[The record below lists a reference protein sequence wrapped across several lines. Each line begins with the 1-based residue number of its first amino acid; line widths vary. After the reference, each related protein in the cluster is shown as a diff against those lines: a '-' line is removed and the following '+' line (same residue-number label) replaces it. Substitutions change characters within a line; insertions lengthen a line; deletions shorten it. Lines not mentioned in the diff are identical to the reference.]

1 MVSRFR
7 EVERTVMRRR
17 NIGRLLY
24 VALLAVTGC
33 ATLSA
38 SPIFGTF
45 NFGGSIT
52 ATATTITWTSDT
64 MPPFVNVAVV
74 GGVPTGSFAT
84 AGLVS
89 GNPIGVSPLNSAT
102 EPANSTTFAP
112 PLPFI
117 TFAAS
122 TGLPALM
129 INRVFHGIN
138 GAAGCMATPA
148 AIGQM
153 CTVAGPPD
161 SPFNFVNN
169 NGGLNGGPAATATF
183 AMSGVAADGLS
194 IWSANFTAQ
203 FPVPFQTVLATLGT
217 AGSVSNTFSATLI
230 AAPAGVPE
238 PGSMV
243 LMGFGLGLVLLAMG
257 LRRRSSRP

>member
-1 MVSRFR
+1 ML
-7 EVERTVMRRR
+7 ERTT
-17 NIGRLLY
+17 GRLLF
-24 VALLAVTGC
+24 VALLAVTCC

-52 ATATTITWTSDT
+52 ATGTTITWASDT
-64 MPPFVNVAVV
+64 TPPVANTAVV
-74 GGVPTGSFAT
+74 GGVPTGSFAA

-89 GNPIGVSPLNSAT
+89 GNQIGIQNLNSTT
-102 EPANSTTFAP
+102 EPANSTPFAP

-117 TFAAS
+117 SFAAS

-129 INRVFHGIN
+129 INEVFHGIN
-138 GAAGCMATPA
+138 GSAGCTATPA
-148 AIGQM
+148 AVGQV
-153 CTVAGPPD
+153 CTVAGPPN

-183 AMSGVAADGLS
+183 ALSGVSADGS
-194 IWSANFTAQ
+194 TVWAANFTAQ
-203 FPVPFQTVLATLGT
+203 FNVPFQTVLATLAS

-243 LMGFGLGLVLLAMG
+243 LMGFGLGLVVLSAS
-257 LRRRSSRP
+257 LRRRFSR

>member
-1 MVSRFR
+1 
-7 EVERTVMRRR
+7 MRGR
-17 NIGRLLY
+17 NIGRLLF
-24 VALLAVTGC
+24 VALLAVTCC

-45 NFGGSIT
+45 NFGGSLT
-52 ATATTITWTSDT
+52 ATATTITWSSDT
-64 MPPFVNVAVV
+64 TPSAANVAVV
-74 GGVPTGSFAT
+74 GGTPTGSFA
-84 AGLVS
+84 GHLVS
-89 GNPIGVSPLNSAT
+89 GTQIGIQNLNSAT

-117 TFAAS
+117 SFAAS

-138 GAAGCMATPA
+138 GSAGCTASPA
-148 AIGQM
+148 AVGQM
-153 CTVAGPPD
+153 CTVAGPPS

-183 AMSGVAADGLS
+183 AMSGVSADGS
-194 IWSANFTAQ
+194 SVWSANFTAQ
-203 FPVPFQTVLATLGT
+203 FNVSFQAVFANLAS
-217 AGSVSNTFSATLI
+217 AHSVSNTFSATLI

-243 LMGFGLGLVLLAMG
+243 LMGFGLGLVVLSAG
-257 LRRRSSRP
+257 LRRRFSRR